1 MSVTFSIRISKQL
14 KELMDRL
21 NVNWDEEIRKFLEI
35 RVYELLKEQILTEAK
50 GIRESIRLSY
60 GIFPSP
66 ATVIGEDRK
75 TEH

>member
-50 GIRESIRLSY
+50 RIRESIRLSY
-60 GIFPSP
+60 GIFPSL

-75 TEH
+75 TGH